1 MKTALV
7 IGLCIVLLWLAIRL
21 WLHFFGP
28 NAQNLINNNQ
38 LTPCPSPLKCYF
50 ISVDLEKH
58 PPSPTLLQQLQQSVE
73 SMPGSRIININDN
86 YLYATYTTRLMGYT
100 DDLECLINANTLH
113 CRSASR
119 VGRSDLGANKKRVKQ
134 LLAKTGIAPTQ

>member
-1 MKTALV
+1 MKTIGLISLV
-7 IGLCIVLLWLAIRL
+7 IALLWLAIRL

-28 NAQNLINNNQ
+28 QAQNLANNNK
-38 LTPCPSPLKCYF
+38 LTPCPSSLKCYF
-50 ISVDLEKH
+50 VSVDLQQH
-58 PPSPTLLQQLQQSVE
+58 SASPNLLQQLQQSVE

-100 DDLECLINANTLH
+100 DDLECLIDANTLH

-119 VGRSDLGANKKRVKQ
+119 VGRSDLGANKKRVTQ
-134 LLAKTGIAPTQ
+134 LLANTSITPTQ

>member
-1 MKTALV
+1 MKTLV
-7 IGLCIVLLWLAIRL
+7 LISLSIVLLWLVIRL

-50 ISVDLEKH
+50 VSVDLEQH

-119 VGRSDLGANKKRVKQ
+119 VGRSDLGVNKKRVTQ
-134 LLAKTGIAPTQ
+134 LLAKTGITHTQ